1 MNKETFTARYFS
13 LFVVMNKDEAL
24 GCGYAPYKKFN
35 KAHKE
40 QLGIIEKIYGKIR
53 NEDILYSWRTPSF

>member
-13 LFVVMNKDEAL
+13 LLVVMNKDEAL

-35 KAHKE
+35 NAHKE
-40 QLGIIEKIYGKIR
+40 QLGIIEKIYHMCPVKSGLVIIKY
-53 NEDILYSWRTPSF
+53 NN